1 VDGTYSVSASP
12 EISSLSSSSSSSS
25 SITIPTSANA
35 GQYTITVAFAPT
47 NQYYAT
53 PAPVSFPLT
62 ILKATPSLTYA
73 SESNKEAGSS
83 YELSPS
89 SSPSGIEGTYSLYN
103 SPHTASISN
112 ESASKGKVTFKN
124 TNPAGS
130 YTTTVIFTPSDTTNY
145 NTVTTTFTTTFVK
158 KTPTVK
164 NLSTSIQVKRSTNTG
179 IGTINLLDA
188 LPTDRLDNGSFTL
201 TSTTVETELSSK
213 GIVNGSSL
221 QVVLNQNAHV
231 GTAITVPVK

>member
-1 VDGTYSVSASP
+1 VNGTYSVSASP
-12 EISSLSSSSSSSS
+12 EISSLSSSSSS
-25 SITIPTSANA
+25 ITIPTTANA
-35 GQYTITVAFAPT
+35 GQYTITVAFTPT
-47 NQYYAT
+47 NQCYAT
-53 PAPVSFPLT
+53 PASVSFPLT
-62 ILKATPSLTYA
+62 ILKATPTLTYV

-89 SSPSGIEGTYSLYN
+89 TSPSSIEGTYSLYN
-103 SPHTASISN
+103 SPHATSISN

-130 YTTTVIFTPSDTTNY
+130 YTTTVIFTPSNTTNY

-158 KTPTVK
+158 KTPTMK
-164 NLSTSIQVKRSTNTG
+164 NLSTSIQVKRNTNTG

-188 LPTDRLDNGSFTL
+188 LPADRLNNGSFTL
-201 TSTTVETELSSK
+201 TSTTAETGLSSK
-213 GIVNGSSL
+213 AIDGSSL

-231 GTAITVPVK
+231 GTAITFSVK